1 MSISAKRN
9 EMLAGFLPKKVAV
22 SRDGGET
29 DRKPLAEQAWRE
41 QIGRAI
47 DRALTLARLTKQ
59 EASYAMGY
67 ADQSALSRWIA
78 ATERPLFD
86 KLFAVEPLRASLVV
100 ALSELAGEAVEIS
113 TTVTI
118 RRRVA

>member
-1 MSISAKRN
+1 MSTKVAERLAVVHPK
-9 EMLAGFLPKKVAV
+9 MLAASLN
-22 SRDGGET
+22 RGET

-118 RRRVA
+118 RRKVA